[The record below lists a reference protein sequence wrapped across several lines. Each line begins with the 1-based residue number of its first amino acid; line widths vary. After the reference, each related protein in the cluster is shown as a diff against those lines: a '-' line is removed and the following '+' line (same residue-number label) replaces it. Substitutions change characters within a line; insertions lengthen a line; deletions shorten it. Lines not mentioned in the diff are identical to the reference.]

1 MGKFA
6 LIAVLLAALFGVTVA
21 VFPEGGTAL
30 LVVVFISGALLLLF
44 RGFTEEKQFILTIFL
59 VGLAVRLAFGF
70 YIHLFDARDYFG
82 PDATGYD
89 FYGSRLL
96 ESWLGT
102 GDQLDPLRTVE
113 RARNSAAWGMH
124 YLVAALYFFTG
135 RNLLAA
141 QSFCAV
147 FGAATAPM
155 VYYCAHRMF
164 LNKAAAKLAAWSVA
178 LLPTFVIWS
187 SQLLK
192 DGLVIFLLVLAMT
205 MVLLLQEKFRYP
217 AVVALVLAL
226 VGILSIRFY
235 IFYMVVVAVVGSF
248 ILGTSTSAQAV
259 ARRGAVLVLVGF
271 AFTYLGVAR
280 TASTD
285 IEQYANLERIQRSRG
300 GLAESGSG
308 FGEDLD
314 VSTTEGAL
322 TALPVGFLYL
332 MFAPFPWEVTNLRQ
346 SMVLPEILFW
356 WASIPLVI
364 VGLWY
369 AVRHRLR
376 SAFPVLLFSVMLTLA
391 YSLFQGN
398 VGTAYRQRTQI
409 QVFLFI
415 FAAVGWQ
422 VFREER
428 ENRRILTKM
437 HDRRVQKAIQGR
449 RL

>member
-6 LIAVLLAALFGVTVA
+6 LIAVLLATLFGVTV
-21 VFPEGGTAL
+21 VLFPEGGTAL
-30 LVVVFISGALLLLF
+30 LVVVFVSGAVILLF

-59 VGLAVRLAFGF
+59 VGLAVRLAFGL

-89 FYGSRLL
+89 FYGFRLL

-102 GDQLDPLRTVE
+102 GDQLDPLRTIE
-113 RARNSAAWGMH
+113 RAKNSPAWGMH

-164 LNKAAAKLAAWSVA
+164 LNKGAAKLAAWSVA
-178 LLPTFVIWS
+178 LLPTFIIWS

-205 MVLLLQEKFRYP
+205 MVLVLQEKFRYS
-217 AVVALVLAL
+217 AIVALVLAL
-226 VGILSIRFY
+226 LGILSIRFY
-235 IFYMVVVAVVGSF
+235 IFYMVVVAVVGSL

-271 AFTYLGVAR
+271 AFTYFGVAR

-300 GLAESGSG
+300 NLTESGSG

-322 TALPVGFLYL
+322 TALPIGFAYL

-346 SMVLPEILFW
+346 SIVLPEILFW
-356 WASIPLVI
+356 WASIPLVL

-369 AVRHRLR
+369 AVRYRLR

-398 VGTAYRQRTQI
+398 VGTAYRQRTQV

-422 VFREER
+422 IFREER

-437 HDRRVQKAIQGR
+437 HDRRIERAIQGR